1 MESVHS
7 MSLLGYRWLI
17 REFELPPRP
26 LPVASVVGTRLREAW
41 TGDGSVQREYPPHYA
56 PGDNLAGHLEFALKH
71 EGVNLAVLADLFR
84 ACGPDLVEQAI
95 RAKPTGRYRRLMGF
109 FFEMLTRNRLSESLT
124 VGGNYVPALDPALY
138 LVAPEPVLNRRWRVR
153 DNLLGDPRYCPIIRR
168 TERLE
173 AAIAKP
179 LAEELA
185 GLIAEFPDELFGRA
199 SDYLYLKETR
209 STFDIEHE
217 PMPVSSRR
225 QRFLALLREAGKT
238 PLAELLDE
246 RKLTERQNLI
256 VDPRYAVTGFRDR
269 QNYVGEQR
277 PDFTQR
283 LHYVCPPPEWVP
295 SMMAGL
301 AVVAERSGGIPP
313 LVRAAA
319 VAFGFVLVHPFEDGN
334 GRLHRFLIHDMLHR
348 DQFVGGD
355 LMLPVSATMVRR
367 MADYDAALERFSRP
381 LMEEAV
387 EYELDGEGHLRLL
400 NANEVEPYY
409 RYPDLTAQAEYL
421 AETVAIT
428 VREDVPEELRFLR
441 GYDAAR
447 EAVRD
452 IVDMPDRHLDR
463 LLQLLRQNGGRLAK
477 RKRHHFKEIDDE
489 ELARIEAAFQEAFGS
504 AR

>member
-138 LVAPEPVLNRRWRVR
+138 LVAPEPVLDRRWRVR

-168 TERLE
+168 SERLE

-185 GLIAEFPDELFGRA
+185 GLIAEFPAELFGRA

-348 DQFVGGD
+348 DPFVGGD

-463 LLQLLRQNGGRLAK
+463 LLQLLRQNGGRLSK
-477 RKRHHFKEIDDE
+477 SKRHHFKEIDDE
-489 ELARIEAAFQEAFGS
+489 ELARIEAAFQEAFGP